1 MNKTITEQITENCFS
16 NAIFQRG
23 TNYYRTGHVEDISV
37 DYDQGYAHALVLGS
51 QVYGVDIHFKS
62 NGEIYSV
69 YCNCPAYS
77 KYPGYC
83 KHVVAVLLK
92 LEDMYGKFFGRPDM
106 DMFLANKK
114 DKLKT
119 YKNQKMVRTLM
130 TFFENKSVSVEKQL
144 LKIEVT
150 LEILSDNGIGSRGIM
165 PALSLRMGINRLYVV
180 KNMKEMLYALKR
192 GEPIEYGK
200 NFTFS
205 PTTQYFE
212 GDDRLLIEFLYG
224 LYDVD
229 SLYSGDSIFNGKYI
243 YLSDVSLEQFFEIW
257 KDCPLYLNM
266 EGREA
271 RSIEI
276 IEDNLPANFRVR
288 QKDSLLLLDID
299 VPLEVVFLTS
309 DGKYIYVDGVIY
321 KLPKVQRENLL
332 PFYRAIQYT
341 GSKIL
346 KVPKEDG
353 DRFISFVLP
362 HIKKAGT
369 LEIDDSVEEMFYQ
382 RPLEASIY
390 LDKMENSITISVKF
404 IYGEYELNPFV
415 QVNDIDGGNILIR
428 DREKEGEILNIIENS
443 SFKVN
448 KDIVYLDDDNKI
460 YDFITQNIP
469 KLRWNPAVEEQA
481 TDRAYRIGQQNTVH
495 VIKLITKGTVE
506 EKIHKIQ
513 QNKRELIDKV
523 LEPGTTFISK
533 LTEKDI
539 MELFM

>member
-1 MNKTITEQITENCFS
+1 
-16 NAIFQRG
+16 
-23 TNYYRTGHVEDISV
+23 
-37 DYDQGYAHALVLGS
+37 
-51 QVYGVDIHFKS
+51 
-62 NGEIYSV
+62 
-69 YCNCPAYS
+69 
-77 KYPGYC
+77 
-83 KHVVAVLLK
+83 
-92 LEDMYGKFFGRPDM
+92 
-106 DMFLANKK
+106 
-114 DKLKT
+114 
-119 YKNQKMVRTLM
+119 
-130 TFFENKSVSVEKQL
+130 
-144 LKIEVT
+144 
-150 LEILSDNGIGSRGIM
+150 M

-229 SLYSGDSIFNGKYI
+229 SLYPGDSIFNGKYI

-271 RSIEI
+271 RPIEI

-404 IYGEYELNPFV
+404 IYGEYELNPFL

-469 KLRWNPAVEEQA
+469 KL
-481 TDRAYRIGQQNTVH
+481 
-495 VIKLITKGTVE
+495 
-506 EKIHKIQ
+506 
-513 QNKRELIDKV
+513 
-523 LEPGTTFISK
+523 
-533 LTEKDI
+533 
-539 MELFM
+539 